1 MTSAVAPLVRE
12 VQERAERDPGFA
24 EVLELLVDAPTRPD
38 GTLERIAA
46 TNLNRSR
53 RAALTEDFRD
63 GALPT
68 PAVQTLLGLRTPQAV
83 HRLRSRG
90 KLLGTAIGNQTWFPA
105 WQFDEDRLTPELA
118 RILELLARFTGDPI
132 AADRIMRI
140 THDELD
146 GVSIAAA
153 LKNPDTADTAWQ
165 LLAELGA

>member
-12 VQERAERDPGFA
+12 VQARAERDPGFA
-24 EVLELLVDAPTRPD
+24 EVLELLVDAPDGPA

-46 TNLNRSR
+46 ANLNRSR

-68 PAVQTLLGLRTPQAV
+68 PAVQALLGLRTPQAV
-83 HRLRSRG
+83 HRMRTRG
-90 KLLGTAIGNQTWFPA
+90 RLLGAPIGNQTWFPA
-105 WQFDEDRLTPELA
+105 WQFDEDRVRPELP
-118 RILELLARFTGDPI
+118 RILELLTGFTADPM

-140 THDELD
+140 THDELG

-153 LKNPDTADTAWQ
+153 LRRPDLADTAWGM
-165 LLAELGA
+165 LAALGA